1 MTKNRSLNNSKCYYY
16 KYLKSE
22 KGLFDNIVDAV
33 FILLMENSP
42 REKNVLEQIQKY
54 KLHSNII
61 IQYNIG
67 FKNCGKILKKQQSN
81 FDLLDAN
88 FEVFK
93 KSQELNY
100 NNILVLEDD
109 FIVTSNIFKIKY
121 LNSLRKIVSK
131 EYFNLISLGS
141 IYLISTKY
149 DNHIDNPLFLAG
161 AHAIIYNKRYFN
173 NFINK
178 YYYYFTQA
186 DQFNRIKEKY
196 VTNIPL
202 IVQPAEKTENRKN
215 WPKIGRLAHSIQ
227 DKLLD
232 IDWNSYKGKELI
244 YWEKYY
250 KIKYIQEILV
260 LIILIVIIIFFI
272 KKLK

>member
-22 KGLFDNIVDAV
+22 KGLLDNIVDAV

-42 REKNVLEQIQKY
+42 REKNVLAQLQKY
-54 KLHSNII
+54 KLHSNVI
-61 IQYNIG
+61 IQYNLG
-67 FKNCGKILKKQQSN
+67 FKNCSKILKKQQSN

-88 FEVFK
+88 FEVFE
-93 KSQELNY
+93 KSQELKY

-109 FIVTSNIFKIKY
+109 FIVTSNIFKTKY
-121 LNSLRKIVSK
+121 LNSLKKIVNK
-131 EYFNLISLGS
+131 DYFNLISLGS

-149 DNHIDNPLFLAG
+149 DKHIDNPLLLTG
-161 AHAIIYNKRYFN
+161 SHAIIYNQKYFN

-186 DQFNRIKEKY
+186 DEFLQIKDKY

-202 IVQPAEKTENRKN
+202 IVQPYPETENKSN
-215 WPKIGRLAHSIQ
+215 WPTIGRLAHTIQ
-227 DKLLD
+227 DNILD
-232 IDWNSYKGKELI
+232 IDWNNYRGKELI

-250 KIKYIQEILV
+250 KIKYVQEIIV